1 MPASSQKFDDGY
13 RCPMPAR
20 TKWPLSEVFGIYLQR
35 VLRRTNLRSRP
46 PWWRWRKVSRGTV
59 SEWVAG
65 YNVPTPKNMQLLLAY
80 FDLPLDEVLHELGEI
95 AEERG
100 YTKKKKR
107 RAPAKVIPIGGAAK
121 PQT

>member
-13 RCPMPAR
+13 RCPMPR
-20 TKWPLSEVFGIYLQR
+20 TKWPLSEVFGIYMQR
-35 VLRRTNLRSRP
+35 VLRRTNRKQAAVVEVA
-46 PWWRWRKVSRGTV
+46 KVSRGTV

-65 YNVPTPKNMQLLLAY
+65 YNMPTPKNMQLLLAY

>member
-13 RCPMPAR
+13 RCAMPPRA
-20 TKWPLSEVFGIYLQR
+20 KWPLSEVFGVYMQR
-35 VLRRTNLRSRP
+35 LLRRTN
-46 PWWRWRKVSRGTV
+46 RKQSAIVEVARVSRGTV

-65 YNVPTPKNMQLLLAY
+65 YNMPTPKNMQLLLAY
-80 FDLPLDEVLHELGEI
+80 FDLSLDEVLRELGEI

-107 RAPAKVIPIGGAAK
+107 RAPARVIPIGGAAK